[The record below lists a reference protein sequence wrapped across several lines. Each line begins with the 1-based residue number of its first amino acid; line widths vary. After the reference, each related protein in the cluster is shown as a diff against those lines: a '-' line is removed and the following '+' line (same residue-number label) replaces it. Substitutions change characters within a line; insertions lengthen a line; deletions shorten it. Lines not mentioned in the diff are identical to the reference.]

1 MKRAVII
8 VALIASFV
16 ADVAAH
22 SAIAIYRSPNAPEVP
37 CNGIASVSNSR
48 NVVARYVVVTIPNN
62 NEFFI
67 GKTGLR

>member
-16 ADVAAH
+16 AGVAAH

-37 CNGIASVSNSR
+37 CNGIASVANSAQCCCPVR
-48 NVVARYVVVTIPNN
+48 CGNYS
-62 NEFFI
+62 
-67 GKTGLR
+67 